1 MKFSQTP
8 NGKAIMY
15 TIHEHGNGIGQI
27 QMAQSLIKKKIDL
40 GTLNNEFLLEMMEV
54 ISRGC
59 KRSNEA
65 VDFMYESLK
74 ADFEERKEDSK

>member
-1 MKFSQTP
+1 MKFSQTH